1 MTLKILMLI
10 QHPMLGSPWTTN
22 LAMILI
28 MITIAV
34 IIEHQ
39 VMYRAIQID
48 IGTQIHGTLVMT
60 M

>member
-1 MTLKILMLI
+1 
-10 QHPMLGSPWTTN
+10 MLGSPWTTN

-39 VMYRAIQID
+39 DVSRHSNRLRNPNPRYFGDDYVNAI
-48 IGTQIHGTLVMT
+48 LT
-60 M
+60 MRKGI